1 MPPAT
6 HPARVEINRQI
17 VDVFVHGPILPPSR
31 ARPFP
36 GGCKC
41 PVPGMPPANAL
52 PHANTELTAIK
63 HLPHRTPSNSSGIYA
78 RTGRSAAP
86 IAIIFPA
93 PVSPDSDMQC
103 QARDRCA
110 NAPDFLPAR
119 RKYTR
124 VHIYRVLTALSVPS
138 SLINV
143 VSHFQL
149 SVRTAG
155 SAPSIARL
163 FIAHLNLTTSVQ
175 TVEDTTHL
183 ADRQPKPRHI
193 HTKRLRTHNI
203 FGPTHLRS
211 SQCDDQVT
219 TSKRLPN
226 ARLQFP

>member
-1 MPPAT
+1 MQTSPAEPVNSGRCTLQPPPPRAVTACVMPPAT

-119 RKYTR
+119 RKYRQVHKGTYIPGTR
-124 VHIYRVLTALSVPS
+124 
-138 SLINV
+138 SLG
-143 VSHFQL
+143 SQL
-149 SVRTAG
+149 PNKRGFTFPAQRAHSGQRTQH
-155 SAPSIARL
+155 SAPIYSPSKLDHINCRGY
-163 FIAHLNLTTSVQ
+163 HTSRRPP
-175 TVEDTTHL
+175 
-183 ADRQPKPRHI
+183 A
-193 HTKRLRTHNI
+193 
-203 FGPTHLRS
+203 
-211 SQCDDQVT
+211 
-219 TSKRLPN
+219 
-226 ARLQFP
+226 